1 VIDSEREAAADRS
14 DPDPNPN
21 PDPNPDA
28 DRRRRNAGVDAT
40 QSFYTRWALL
50 YDAVATHTPRL
61 GGLRERAA
69 NELAP
74 EPGDR
79 VVEMGCGTGANLPYL
94 RERVGET
101 GSVVG
106 VDFTPGMVDRARR
119 RIEREDWEDAHVV
132 RGDATRPPLADGGA
146 DALFASFVSGMLDD
160 PAAVV
165 DDWCDLV
172 GPGGRIGLLDLGRS
186 TRPAGR
192 PINALFRGLVFAA
205 SPSKRALLRPGS
217 GGDPA
222 SALDGRIAA
231 AHRRL
236 RERCPDAR
244 YSTHALGFARLGVGT
259 VD

>member
-1 VIDSEREAAADRS
+1 MTDSERETATAGDDPAPTP
-14 DPDPNPN
+14 DPD
-21 PDPNPDA
+21 PDA
-28 DRRRRNAGVDAT
+28 DRRREAGVDAT

-61 GGLRERAA
+61 GGLRERAV

-74 EPGDR
+74 APGDR
-79 VVEMGCGTGANLPYL
+79 VVEMGCGTGANFPYL
-94 RERVGET
+94 RERVGES

-119 RIEREDWEDAHVV
+119 RVEREGWENVHVA
-132 RGDATRPPLADGGA
+132 RGDATRPPLAEGDA
-146 DALFASFVSGMLDD
+146 DALFASFVSGMVDD

-165 DDWCDLV
+165 DGWCDLV
-172 GPGGRIGLLDLGRS
+172 GAGGRIGLLDLGRS

-192 PINALFRGLVFAA
+192 PINALFRGLVLVA
-205 SPSKRALLRPGS
+205 SPSKRALLWPAGGTGS
-217 GGDPA
+217 GAA
-222 SALDGRIAA
+222 STLDSRIAA
-231 AHRRL
+231 AQRRL

-259 VD
+259 VE